1 MRAARLFAYST
12 MLMAGTAGAAGAQ
25 ASTTSLTGADSVF
38 LRAKQLVLNGNGA
51 AGRLLV
57 DSVVA
62 ASTPDTPAYAE
73 ALYWRATLAAESA
86 DAERDFRRIVVEYPL
101 SRHANDALLQL
112 GQSEAARGDRPAAAA
127 HLERYL
133 LENPQSPDRAKIGL
147 QVVRLAFDVND
158 AYHGCTTLGRVMKD
172 VPSDAVEMRNQLAYY
187 SPRCAGVDTLHA
199 PGTAMPDSVPTA
211 APPTAAP
218 PTRPPTRPRPGNA
231 TPRDTSAA
239 PHSTKAAGKYTLQ
252 VAAYTSRSEAEALA
266 RKLKSRG
273 LEARVTGTSKL
284 FRVRIG
290 RYLSHAEAAA
300 AAKTL
305 KAKKI
310 TAFVTEVGAD
320 DR

>member
-1 MRAARLFAYST
+1 
-12 MLMAGTAGAAGAQ
+12 MLIAGTAGAVRAQ
-25 ASTTSLTGADSVF
+25 VSTPSLTGADSVF

-86 DAERDFRRIVVEYPL
+86 DAERDFRRIIVEYPL

-127 HLERYL
+127 HLSRYL
-133 LENPQSPDRAKIGL
+133 LENPQSPNRPKIGL
-147 QVVRLAFDVND
+147 QVVRLSFDIND
-158 AYHGCTTLGRVMKD
+158 AYHGCMTLGRVMKD

-187 SPRCAGVDTLHA
+187 SPRCAGVDTSHA
-199 PGTAMPDSVPTA
+199 PGTTVPDSVPTA
-211 APPTAAP
+211 APPTS
-218 PTRPPTRPRPGNA
+218 PTARPRAGKASPH
-231 TPRDTSAA
+231 DTSAA
-239 PHSTKAAGKYTLQ
+239 PQDTKSAGKYTLQ

-266 RKLKSRG
+266 RRLKSRG
-273 LEARVTGTSKL
+273 IEARVTGTSKL

-290 RYLSHAEAAA
+290 RYMSRSDAAA
-300 AAKTL
+300 AAKAL
-305 KAKKI
+305 KTKKI
-310 TAFVTEVGAD
+310 TAFVTEIGAD
-320 DR
+320 ER